1 MDLQPAGD
9 VAVNVV
15 AQRGQGTAALQ
26 HRQQHADLVGAEAD
40 AGALGVGETAFARQ
54 RLDFGHQR
62 TRAFHDHG
70 HDDARHGAV
79 GTVPIEIAGIGHFR
93 QAVAAH
99 LENAHLVGAAVT
111 VLAGPQ
117 RAVHR
122 RIVVGEHDHRVHHVL
137 QQHGAGDAP
146 FLGDVSDEHHGYAVF
161 LGIVDADLR
170 RGAHLRGRARP
181 AFGLRSAHGL
191 HAVHDDQAVILRQR
205 QGVVDDRV
213 TADVEPVVKDPQPFG
228 AQPQLRRRLF
238 AGDIEHAPP
247 RRRNVT
253 ADLQQQ
259 RRFADAGLAAQQHDA
274 AYLASAMR
282 YERALKQRNA
292 LLRESS
298 EPDEAIMD
306 VLEDMMSADAQVIC
320 DARRAYAEG
329 FAPIFRE
336 LYSQISGRDAE
347 LAQVEYSI
355 QTQPSDLRE
364 KLRTMRERERIVG
377 HTLYGPHRDDL
388 LLTLGGY
395 AIKREGSQGQI
406 KTFFVSMKLSQFLF
420 LKRTIA
426 GSIPILLLDDIFD
439 KLDAG
444 RVERII
450 RLVTQSEFGQIF
462 ITDTNRGH
470 LDTIL
475 AASAQGYRLFNVADG
490 ILNGCE

>member
-1 MDLQPAGD
+1 MWLKNLSITNFRNIAEAQIELNEGINAFVGENGMGKTNVLDAIYYLSFCKSQSGAPDAYVIRHDADFFAIQGEYVSTEKGNMSEHILCSLKRGGRKRVKRGAKFYNKLSEHIGAVPLVMISPAD
-9 VAVNVV
+9 
-15 AQRGQGTAALQ
+15 
-26 HRQQHADLVGAEAD
+26 ADLVSEG
-40 AGALGVGETAFARQ
+40 G
-54 RLDFGHQR
+54 
-62 TRAFHDHG
+62 
-70 HDDARHGAV
+70 DAR
-79 GTVPIEIAGIGHFR
+79 
-93 QAVAAH
+93 
-99 LENAHLVGAAVT
+99 
-111 VLAGPQ
+111 
-117 RAVHR
+117 
-122 RIVVGEHDHRVHHVL
+122 
-137 QQHGAGDAP
+137 
-146 FLGDVSDEHHGYAVF
+146 
-161 LGIVDADLR
+161 
-170 RGAHLRGRARP
+170 
-181 AFGLRSAHGL
+181 
-191 HAVHDDQAVILRQR
+191 
-205 QGVVDDRV
+205 
-213 TADVEPVVKDPQPFG
+213 
-228 AQPQLRRRLF
+228 
-238 AGDIEHAPP
+238 
-247 RRRNVT
+247 
-253 ADLQQQ
+253 
-259 RRFADAGLAAQQHDA
+259 RRFMNSVISQYDA

-426 GSIPILLLDDIFD
+426 GRIPILLLDDIFD